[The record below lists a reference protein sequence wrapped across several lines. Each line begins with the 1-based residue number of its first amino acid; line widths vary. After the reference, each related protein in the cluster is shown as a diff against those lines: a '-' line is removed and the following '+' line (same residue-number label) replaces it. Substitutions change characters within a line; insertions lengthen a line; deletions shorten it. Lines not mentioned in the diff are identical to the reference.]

1 MDIGQHAVCHR
12 SRHQVGV
19 HTIVAGASGRDAGTV
34 PAITSDA
41 TLSFS
46 YCLKKPAR
54 TIADRRQKR
63 MW

>member
-34 PAITSDA
+34 PAVTSDA
-41 TLSFS
+41 TLS
-46 YCLKKPAR
+46 LKKSGHTCAS
-54 TIADRRQKR
+54 AG
-63 MW
+63 